1 MNNYYDVVVVGSGP
15 AGLGAAFGL
24 LDSDGLGSS
33 HRELSLLLLDKSEV
47 SSGGLRNDCKMNFS
61 WPIGFP
67 EACWTKEQAEA
78 YLERVEAFLA
88 PTILEKKNV
97 DVYFKRA
104 EKLGVCLLSI
114 RQSHLGTD
122 GGLELIKALV
132 ARLKNLGAELSLG
145 EKMLSLDADRK
156 IVTTDKRE
164 IRYRDLVLAPGR
176 GGFAFLQG
184 IMNGAGIAYRD
195 NIVDIG
201 IRVETKE
208 ERYPIVKDYYDPKFL
223 FPKKTRTF
231 CTNSRSAYV
240 VQERYGDAEAGF
252 WYSVNGHAW
261 STSRPANGLANFA
274 LLKTVTLTAPL
285 ASGQAYARMLGM
297 QAALLGGGRPIMQRV
312 GDFRLGKRSF
322 AESFSGDLYDFEP
335 TLPSCTP
342 GDIGLSAPAK
352 ILNALWNGLKLL
364 DSIVPGLLHPSTIM
378 YYPEIKLYANR
389 PTFVD
394 GHFRSAE
401 GLYLA
406 GDGAGT
412 SRGITAAWASGLRA
426 ADGIL
431 ETRFP

>member
-24 LDSDGLGSS
+24 LDSCGPESS
-33 HRELSLLLLDKSEV
+33 HRKLSLLLLDKSEV

-67 EACWTKEQAEA
+67 EACWTREQAEA

-394 GHFRSAE
+394 EHFRSAE

-426 ADGIL
+426 ADGII